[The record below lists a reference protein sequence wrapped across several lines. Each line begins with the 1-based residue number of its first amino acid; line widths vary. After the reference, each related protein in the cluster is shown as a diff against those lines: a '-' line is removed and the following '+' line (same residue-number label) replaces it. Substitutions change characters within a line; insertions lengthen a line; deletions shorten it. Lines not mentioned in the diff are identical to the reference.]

1 MMNTNS
7 SRIKTNLSQNPQFLS
22 NTQIK
27 QTPSSVST
35 LVQGDEWF
43 AQLKFL
49 TQFRVDRQDNKP
61 WALDQLKQDEEDSL
75 KNQINMLFKPELTR
89 KMFSCNPKRLG
100 QAVLLIIKL
109 CKEVTFQNH
118 FREVYDLILKWTLLR
133 LWGGSPSL
141 LTIV

>member
-7 SRIKTNLSQNPQFLS
+7 SRIKTNLSQNPQYLS

-61 WALDQLKQDEEDSL
+61 WALD
-75 KNQINMLFKPELTR
+75 
-89 KMFSCNPKRLG
+89 
-100 QAVLLIIKL
+100 
-109 CKEVTFQNH
+109 
-118 FREVYDLILKWTLLR
+118 
-133 LWGGSPSL
+133 
-141 LTIV
+141 